1 MLILVLPSMGRRHL
15 RMFSVDFTYVQYI
28 LILYVVFIL
37 LSFTG
42 GICIIFYMTSVFY
55 KGILNSR
62 PMNSDPW
69 SYVISI
75 GQVYLD
81 NHLVSNKFEIVIA
94 LLLLYFITP
103 NHLVPGYDIVMDFK
117 IKGYFIFLP
126 IL

>member
-1 MLILVLPSMGRRHL
+1 
-15 RMFSVDFTYVQYI
+15 
-28 LILYVVFIL
+28 
-37 LSFTG
+37 
-42 GICIIFYMTSVFY
+42 
-55 KGILNSR
+55 
-62 PMNSDPW
+62 MNSDPW

-103 NHLVPGYDIVMDFK
+103 NHLVPGYGIVMDFK